1 MSKKKMKGRTM
12 ELTDFLSEGGK
23 PVQAGYTL
31 VQKKIDWSDENN
43 YTQTIHEMVLPTA
56 PMSSRGGRV
65 DDSKVPTEP
74 PYTAYLGN
82 LPFDIGEEEIAN
94 FFHELK
100 ISSIRLV
107 TDSAKRPR
115 GYGYA
120 EFEDRRSL
128 VEALGFDGD
137 QLRNRPIKIGLA
149 SEYEDYKGP
158 FGIRDRTGFGLRSD
172 RNDRPERDLGTDWR
186 ASRREDPPMSR
197 GYEDSRGYSRAGDRY
212 GDRYGDRDRGGF
224 GDRDREMSRDWRSS
238 EGRGGFEQR
247 DNRDRGGFGGRYEP
261 PRDSRDYRGD
271 DSGGPLERPKLNLAP
286 RTKPVEPIKVIP
298 IKADEPAPE
307 PPRPKI
313 DKPKNADIFGA
324 AKPVDTAAR
333 EREIEA
339 KLAAQAKEA
348 AKEEE
353 EREKER
359 LAQVQYVNHE
369 NNNEPTPRSY
379 QQPRQERSWR
389 DESREEKEKRER
401 DRKARADRR
410 VAAPQQPNENET
422 IVVTSRNKFS
432 DLDDADG
439 APCESEGEVDEDH
452 ATVDCCK

>member
-1 MSKKKMKGRTM
+1 MDFIHPFSWGLFIFHN
-12 ELTDFLSEGGK
+12 LTFPLIFLF
-23 PVQAGYTL
+23 L
-31 VQKKIDWSDENN
+31 
-43 YTQTIHEMVLPTA
+43 
-56 PMSSRGGRV
+56 
-65 DDSKVPTEP
+65 
-74 PYTAYLGN
+74 
-82 LPFDIGEEEIAN
+82 
-94 FFHELK
+94 LK

-286 RTKPVEPIKVIP
+286 RTKPVEPIKVC
-298 IKADEPAPE
+298 
-307 PPRPKI
+307 
-313 DKPKNADIFGA
+313 DKHLLTECLFN
-324 AKPVDTAAR
+324 
-333 EREIEA
+333 
-339 KLAAQAKEA
+339 
-348 AKEEE
+348 
-353 EREKER
+353 
-359 LAQVQYVNHE
+359 
-369 NNNEPTPRSY
+369 S
-379 QQPRQERSWR
+379 
-389 DESREEKEKRER
+389 
-401 DRKARADRR
+401 
-410 VAAPQQPNENET
+410 
-422 IVVTSRNKFS
+422 
-432 DLDDADG
+432 
-439 APCESEGEVDEDH
+439 
-452 ATVDCCK
+452 